1 MSNLQL
7 VCNDTK
13 SLESLHYWVAYVI
26 TTQFHVVKIWS
37 YLSWLMLLNRM
48 KFKNILN
55 QIPLNPYCV
64 EDITPLF
71 IEVYLEAYLELVQ
84 AFKMM
89 LYAEKVNGIKML
101 AFFSGKSSILN
112 VWLDSKYVI
121 CSKYFQR
128 NEEICF

>member
-1 MSNLQL
+1 
-7 VCNDTK
+7 
-13 SLESLHYWVAYVI
+13 
-26 TTQFHVVKIWS
+26 
-37 YLSWLMLLNRM
+37 MLLNRM

-71 IEVYLEAYLELVQ
+71 IEVYLEAYLELAQ

-101 AFFSGKSSILN
+101 TFFSGKSSILN
-112 VWLDSKYVI
+112 V
-121 CSKYFQR
+121 
-128 NEEICF
+128 

>member
-13 SLESLHYWVAYVI
+13 SLESLHYWVAYVK

-71 IEVYLEAYLELVQ
+71 IKVYLEAYLELAQ

-89 LYAEKVNGIKML
+89 LYAEKVNDIKML
-101 AFFSGKSSILN
+101 TFFSGKSSILN
-112 VWLDSKYVI
+112 VWLDSKYVT
-121 CSKYFQR
+121 CSRYFQR